1 MVKMVYLQF
10 NIVNMVSK
18 KPIPLYRIK
27 VIIIIIIIIRSA
39 ISAFC
44 YQDDEKISKGEIG
57 NGKYYLGM
65 VNCNIYFKNN
75 FNRLIMNITKIN
87 VFPNKM
93 CICNT

>member
-1 MVKMVYLQF
+1 MVYLQF

-18 KPIPLYRIK
+18 KQIPLYRIK
-27 VIIIIIIIIRSA
+27 VIIIIIIRNA
-39 ISAFC
+39 ISAFW

-75 FNRLIMNITKIN
+75 FNRLITNITKIN
-87 VFPNKM
+87 FFPYKM
-93 CICNT
+93 CI